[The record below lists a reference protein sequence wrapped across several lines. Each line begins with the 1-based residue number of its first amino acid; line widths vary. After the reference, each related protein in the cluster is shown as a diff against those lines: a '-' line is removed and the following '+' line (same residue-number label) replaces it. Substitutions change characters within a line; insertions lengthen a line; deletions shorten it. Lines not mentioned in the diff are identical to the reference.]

1 MLWLKTKT
9 KLVKKHTEQFI
20 RITKKVLSLMMGLF
34 LFSCTSYQ
42 SDDYDKAVEAI
53 EKKHYRVAVSL
64 LDHAIK
70 RSPQTALGIKA
81 AREAARISLYETKDY
96 KKAIEYFQQL
106 VLYSKDPAERIQAQ
120 KEIATIYFDHLQ
132 SYKEAIIEFSKLLQ
146 MPHLDFDQVKYKLSI
161 ARAHYYLNNFFQA
174 ESEINEIL
182 RLKIDDQMRFNTLL
196 LQGNILV
203 AQKNFLRAAEIYR
216 NIIKTYPETAKKENV
231 MITLAVCYE
240 ESKDYAEAIKTLE
253 LIRSDYS
260 PVEYIDLRIKRL
272 KERLKN
278 QPGAK
283 RIRK

>member
-1 MLWLKTKT
+1 MKR
-9 KLVKKHTEQFI
+9 H
-20 RITKKVLSLMMGLF
+20 TKKFALIPGRIIFSFLSLF
-34 LFSCTSYQ
+34 LVACTSYQ
-42 SDDYDKAVEAI
+42 SDDYQRAQEAI
-53 EKKHYRVAVSL
+53 DKKHYRIAVNF

-96 KKAIEYFQQL
+96 KKAIEFYQHL
-106 VLYSKDPAERIQAQ
+106 VLYSKDPQERIQAQ
-120 KEIATIYFDHLQ
+120 KEVATIYFDNLQ

-146 MPHLDFDQVKYKLSI
+146 MPHLDFEQAKYKLSI

-182 RLKIDDQMRFNTLL
+182 RLKIDDQLRFNTLF

-203 AQKNFLRAAEIYR
+203 AQKNFLRAAEIYK
-216 NIIKTYPETAKKENV
+216 NIIKNYPETAKKENV

-240 ESKDYAEAIKTLE
+240 ENKDYVSAINILE
-253 LIRSDYS
+253 QARPDYK

-272 KERLKN
+272 QERQKN

-283 RIRK
+283 GFRK